1 MKVLIFSDSHGFLS
15 NMIDAIDREQ
25 PDALIHLG
33 DCTDDV
39 SELEE
44 MYPALPIYR
53 VRGNNDFERDN
64 PPRAVITLEQTPIY
78 MTHGHREHI
87 TLLSYGEVPQNAYE
101 NGCQLAFY
109 GHTHCALL
117 KNVRGVIVCNPGSIS
132 LPRDG
137 SPSYARLLLE
147 NGRVQRLSVCKK
159 NGSVKQ
165 EIKG

>member
-15 NMIDAIDREQ
+15 NMTEAIDREQ

-33 DCTDDV
+33 DCTSDV
-39 SELEE
+39 EELEDI
-44 MYPALPIYR
+44 YPALPIYR

-64 PPRAVITLEQTPIY
+64 LPRAVIRLQQVPIY
-78 MTHGHREHI
+78 MTHGHRERI
-87 TLLSYGEVPQNAYE
+87 TMLSYGEVPANAYE
-101 NGCQLAFY
+101 NGCHLAFY

-117 KNVRGVIVCNPGSIS
+117 KKVHGVTVCNPGSIS

-147 NGRVQRLSVCKK
+147 NGNVQRLSICKSD
-159 NGSVKQ
+159 GSVKK
-165 EIKG
+165 EIRG